1 MPSKEYYRENR
12 KRIQDHQNQWRKDN
26 PEKVQAYR
34 SRWYNSQRGYMSDMY
49 SSMKQTD
56 WYIGFKNFEE
66 FFNFWLEQKNK
77 YGMKCPATGK
87 TMTMI
92 RQKKQNQKK
101 TTPTNVSKDR
111 ILSNKGYTKENL
123 IFVCWE
129 YNNSKNNITPKNAK
143 AFLKIVKERYGTDE
157 IE

>member
-1 MPSKEYYRENR
+1 MTDKKYYRENR
-12 KRIQDHQNQWRKDN
+12 RRMQDYQNQWRRDN
-26 PEKVQAYR
+26 PEKVQAAKY
-34 SRWYNSQRGYMSDMY
+34 RWYNSERGYMNCLY
-49 SSMKQTD
+49 SNMNKSGWYTD
-56 WYIGFKNFEE
+56 FKNFKE

-101 TTPTNVSKDR
+101 TTPTNISRDR

-143 AFLKIVKERYGTDE
+143 NFLKIVKERYGSDE